1 MEKQS
6 SMNMLVITLILAI
19 LAVPAQ
25 SAAVEDT
32 THHAARLKDVAD
44 FEGIRDNPLVG
55 YGLVVGL
62 NGTGDRI
69 QNVFTTQTL
78 ANILQ
83 RVGVQIP
90 PSQVRV
96 YNIAAVFVTANLPP
110 FARPGMQ
117 IDVTVSSIG
126 DSKSLQGGLL
136 LLTPLT
142 ATDGKTYAIAQGA
155 VTLGGYSA
163 GKTGNSKQVNH
174 PTVGRIPEGAI
185 VERDTS
191 INLKGLTTL
200 SVLLRDPDFA
210 TARDLALTINQTLGK
225 ELAHAIDSRRIELTG
240 FGTEDGA
247 VPQLLAAIEDLP
259 VKVEPAAR
267 VIVNERTGTVVMG
280 GNVTVSACSILHG
293 NLTIDVVTEF
303 KVSQPQP
310 FAKVGQTEVVPEVKI
325 KASDIPAQSIQMKE
339 GATVEDLVHGLQQ
352 IGATA
357 RDIIA
362 ILQAMKQAGA
372 LQANLEVI

>member
-25 SAAVEDT
+25 SAAVEDR

-96 YNIAAVFVTANLPP
+96 YNIAAVFVTANLSP

-142 ATDGKTYAIAQGA
+142 ATDGKTYAIAQGV

-163 GKTGNSKQVNH
+163 GK
-174 PTVGRIPEGAI
+174 PE
-185 VERDTS
+185 TQ
-191 INLKGLTTL
+191 NK
-200 SVLLRDPDFA
+200 
-210 TARDLALTINQTLGK
+210 
-225 ELAHAIDSRRIELTG
+225 
-240 FGTEDGA
+240 
-247 VPQLLAAIEDLP
+247 
-259 VKVEPAAR
+259 
-267 VIVNERTGTVVMG
+267 
-280 GNVTVSACSILHG
+280 
-293 NLTIDVVTEF
+293 
-303 KVSQPQP
+303 
-310 FAKVGQTEVVPEVKI
+310 
-325 KASDIPAQSIQMKE
+325 
-339 GATVEDLVHGLQQ
+339 
-352 IGATA
+352 
-357 RDIIA
+357 
-362 ILQAMKQAGA
+362 
-372 LQANLEVI
+372 